1 MEEELLTFEVDDATV
16 EKSFFEDEELLLLHT
31 FLKKQTQ
38 KSKKKCIFL
47 CDTVYIRIYE
57 FMCLNPPQKLD
68 GSVVHLHPDV
78 IRHDRVNSYC

>member
-38 KSKKKCIFL
+38 KSKKKCIL
-47 CDTVYIRIYE
+47 YI
-57 FMCLNPPQKLD
+57 
-68 GSVVHLHPDV
+68 SVH
-78 IRHDRVNSYC
+78 